1 MYSSSQRDIET
12 FKNKVI
18 NSTKC
23 NVKDNYVRP
32 KRMSIGFGKI
42 AVNGVLFKVFFF
54 STMVGAGDRGNEG
67 LLRGDGK

>member
-1 MYSSSQRDIET
+1 MWEGYTGKFERARRNRAVGKSGRWYSSSQRDIET

-32 KRMSIGFGKI
+32 KGMSIGFGKI
-42 AVNGVLFKVFFF
+42 ADNGVLC
-54 STMVGAGDRGNEG
+54 
-67 LLRGDGK
+67 